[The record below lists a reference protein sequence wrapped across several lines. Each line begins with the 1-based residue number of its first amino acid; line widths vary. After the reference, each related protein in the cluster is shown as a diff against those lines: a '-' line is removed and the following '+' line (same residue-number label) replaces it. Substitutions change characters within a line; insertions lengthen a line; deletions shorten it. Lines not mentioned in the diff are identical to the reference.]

1 MDMLS
6 FLADRDCQP
15 CMSRVY
21 RGRFPALIQSRE
33 RFCEDWILFCESPPQ
48 TRLSRGAALFRVHPS
63 PRCSA
68 TFCARLFMV
77 MHCLSGARIER
88 AATKT
93 SWSLSLL
100 SPVLFA
106 RASGRTETF
115 FAFVASAF
123 RSVFTAAR
131 CAAWISVDFSNPA
144 FASANCSRVADP
156 PKPEHSTTRTG
167 STSVRFASSVS
178 SHAAKP
184 SEDINRL
191 RSSIRSAWVVPPV
204 WIVCTAYSGTCPARY
219 APTSKGERLAS
230 GGGGGT
236 LRLVTPPPSRA
247 CPGSPPMLASC
258 RAWLRGA
265 GFDCRPCRWRP

>member
-1 MDMLS
+1 MVVVVDMLS

-106 RASGRTETF
+106 RAAGRTETF
-115 FAFVASAF
+115 FAFVASLLRARTA
-123 RSVFTAAR
+123 RSIARLNLSGSSPTNSPVQPVTSISCPLPRIVFVVKSGGL
-131 CAAWISVDFSNPA
+131 IGL
-144 FASANCSRVADP
+144 
-156 PKPEHSTTRTG
+156 TRKN
-167 STSVRFASSVS
+167 ASS
-178 SHAAKP
+178 
-184 SEDINRL
+184 SES
-191 RSSIRSAWVVPPV
+191 RS
-204 WIVCTAYSGTCPARY
+204 
-219 APTSKGERLAS
+219 LF
-230 GGGGGT
+230 
-236 LRLVTPPPSRA
+236 TPPPSPA
-247 CPGSPPMLASC
+247 CPGSPPIPA
-258 RAWLRGA
+258 
-265 GFDCRPCRWRP
+265 